1 MDGFSIYDH
10 FFTGKS
16 LRDQETRE
24 LLLLLLDLG
33 NSLEMEEAEILL
45 DNLLDFCG
53 FYAKLESNKEKSKEE
68 LVGSAEVEW
77 TGRLQE
83 VFHNAT
89 KLRKTQDMHVLVKDV
104 LSKFN
109 HKHDYKVN

>member
-24 LLLLLLDLG
+24 LLLLLLDFG
-33 NSLEMEEAEILL
+33 SSLEMEEAEILL
-45 DNLLDFCG
+45 DNLLEFCG
-53 FYAKLESNKEKSKEE
+53 FFANLETNKDKSLEQ

-77 TGRLQE
+77 CSRLQE
-83 VFHNAT
+83 IFHNAA
-89 KLRKTQDMHVLVKDV
+89 KRRNTQDMDTLVKD
-104 LSKFN
+104 LMAKFN
-109 HKHDYKVN
+109 RQHEYKVI